1 MVTVIKQ
8 IATAMVCVV
17 TVFLAQSPAQ
27 TTVSAPDSVGKA
39 WISRAEAA
47 TKKLASP
54 GLDKCDK
61 GVEAAFQHSIES
73 TSGKQR
79 SFDLQ
84 IEIDGQTMVGYY
96 SYAGQ
101 RLTAFV
107 LVELPPGWLAVQN
120 ADSKTLNILVE
131 GSNCTFDICTSD
143 PFTTGPCTEK
153 RTR

>member
-1 MVTVIKQ
+1 MGTVIKQ
-8 IATAMVCVV
+8 IAAAMVCVV
-17 TVFLAQSPAQ
+17 TVFLSQSPAQ
-27 TTVSAPDSVGKA
+27 PLDSTPDSVGKA
-39 WISRAEAA
+39 WRSRAEAA

-61 GVEAAFQHSIES
+61 GVEVAFQGSIET

-107 LVELPPGWLAVQN
+107 LVELPPGWLAVQKT
-120 ADSKTLNILVE
+120 DSKTLNILVE
-131 GSNCTFDICTSD
+131 ASNCTFDICTDD
-143 PFTTGPCTEK
+143 PFTTGPCAEK